1 MKRAKQHRRTFYKA
15 WEELKKEYN
24 LQKPIRTIS
33 AGWTIKIDYDLHT
46 TYGLDV
52 EEELI
57 ANLTAELDAELL
69 REILNG
75 K

>member
-15 WEELKKEYN
+15 WEELKKPHSFYA
-24 LQKPIRTIS
+24 PVRTIS
-33 AGWTIKIDYDLHT
+33 AGWTITTDYDLHA

-57 ANLTAELDAELL
+57 ANLIAELDAEFLK
-69 REILNG
+69 EILNG

>member
-33 AGWTIKIDYDLHT
+33 AGWTIK
-46 TYGLDV
+46 DV